1 MSNIEKIIWVG
12 FYGYMLWLTIN
23 LILYVVKI

>member
-1 MSNIEKIIWVG
+1 MSNIKKIIWVG

-23 LILYVVKI
+23 LILYVVGI